1 MTSLMTDENG
11 SWEHMVGARQQRLAE
26 TLRSLV
32 AQTSADKDAAWGVEL
47 VELADALDGEV
58 IDGAALASL
67 MNAVDATCGQVGARI
82 VSQPLLAARRINA
95 ALERMQ
101 ATNTWND
108 VLRAAPAELCAAGD
122 FDRVLFSRIEGST
135 WVPATWHVT
144 TDRTSDINVAF
155 GRYCQDARIPLS
167 NGMIEAEIVRRRV
180 TALVVDADAELRT
193 FAPLVEVGHV
203 RSYVI
208 APVVSGDS
216 VVGLIHAD
224 TFGTGRALTESDRA
238 TMRAFADGVGLLLER
253 LALQE
258 RLEQQRARIAAAL
271 TSAAQM
277 VDDLCTAPVLLS
289 GGRESCADDPAASAA
304 EPTIHDGLTARER
317 EVFSLL
323 VRGATNSQIANRLTV
338 SETTVKS
345 HVKHILRKLRA
356 SNRAEAIAK
365 YLVMSG
371 QGRRA

>member
-1 MTSLMTDENG
+1 MTSLTTDQNG
-11 SWEHMVGARQQRLAE
+11 SWELTVGSRQQRLAE

-32 AQTSADKDAAWGVEL
+32 AQTSADTDAAWSVEL

-67 MNAVDATCGQVGARI
+67 MSAVDATCAQVGARI

-144 TDRTSDINVAF
+144 TDRTSAINVAF
-155 GRYCQDARIPLS
+155 GRYCQGARIPLS

-180 TALVVDADAELRT
+180 TALVVDADAESRT
-193 FAPLVEVGHV
+193 FAPLVDVGHV
-203 RSYVI
+203 HSYVI
-208 APVVSGDS
+208 APVVSGDA

-224 TFGTGRALTESDRA
+224 TYGTGRALTEADRA

-277 VDDLCTAPVLLS
+277 VDDLCTAPVLLAGGSDS
-289 GGRESCADDPAASAA
+289 GADPAVSTA
-304 EPTIHDGLTARER
+304 EPAVHDGLTARER